1 MDDLI
6 QTVCEAVGYK
16 DRIVNGHDSTILILA
31 FMQFAVCAILY
42 QTIYSVVIFSRME
55 CHKQK
60 RIKSALDIFLELSGG
75 VMMLTLLVFTAY
87 VFISDAINLFF

>member
-1 MDDLI
+1 
-6 QTVCEAVGYK
+6 
-16 DRIVNGHDSTILILA
+16 
-31 FMQFAVCAILY
+31 
-42 QTIYSVVIFSRME
+42 ME